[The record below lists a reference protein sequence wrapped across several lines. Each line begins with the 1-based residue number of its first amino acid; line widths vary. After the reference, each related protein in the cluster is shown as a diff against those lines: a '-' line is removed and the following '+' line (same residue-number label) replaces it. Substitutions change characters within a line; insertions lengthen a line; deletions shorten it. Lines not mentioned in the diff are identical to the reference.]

1 MEKRE
6 FNKKEF
12 SLWFEKLENVAKDEY
27 RIGNLKKQWFEES
40 YRNGLDIKQSIEK
53 FLYEN

>member
-12 SLWFEKLENVAKDEY
+12 SLWFEQLEKVAKEY

-40 YRNGLDIKQSIEK
+40 YKNGLDIKQSIK
-53 FLYEN
+53 YFLNQ